1 MKLNKFLL
9 SAIAAASLT
18 ACSDSPE
25 IVDNNKGHWNAD
37 GTGYVSLSISMPDN
51 VGSKG
56 SRAAGNADGSH
67 NDKLNDGELN
77 EYAVYDATLVI
88 FTTDKN
94 NAAEGDYKLTAAYK
108 LPVDFKN
115 TATNEQ
121 ISSAATVEINK
132 INAKYAKALV
142 ILNKPSTIELDENAK
157 MIKLKNTSGTSGTY
171 ESLADCTFADFQKKA
186 TEVPVKLKSG
196 KGFTMTN
203 APLTTAQSVSGT
215 ISTGSSTTT
224 TLANIDVDNIKQ
236 TAEEAKTSPA
246 ARIYVE
252 RSVAKVTLK
261 DNDTNNHQLGNNTQI
276 HYSIEGFVLDN
287 TNPTT
292 YIVRKAGETDN
303 NWYNLKSEYFTTDKA
318 VEDQYRFIGTTPV
331 STTDHLYRTY
341 WAEDPNYNI
350 LTTEAT
356 GLTLTN
362 RTTLKA
368 TDGDFTQLTT
378 STGNNEHPIYC
389 MENTFNVS
397 SQTHRNTTRAILKVC
412 FWRGSDTQK
421 PASTP
426 TLYMYKND
434 IETLLDDGTDK
445 KFTNKVLADL
455 NSIPAVSGYKGGVKS
470 VTYSTTT
477 NGVKKIE
484 TVTYNDVTT
493 TEDASSNSPI
503 FELIQKHIG
512 EISVYEDGCAYYSV
526 LIKHFGD
533 QLTPW
538 NTWEADP
545 NKPAAGNNNIYPN
558 NSEANYLGRYGVVR
572 NNWYELGVSKV
583 SKIGTPVINTPDNT
597 PDDELDSY
605 ISVSINILSWAK
617 RSQDVDLQ

>member
-1 MKLNKFLL
+1 M
-9 SAIAAASLT
+9 
-18 ACSDSPE
+18 
-25 IVDNNKGHWNAD
+25 
-37 GTGYVSLSISMPDN
+37 
-51 VGSKG
+51 
-56 SRAAGNADGSH
+56 
-67 NDKLNDGELN
+67 
-77 EYAVYDATLVI
+77 
-88 FTTDKN
+88 
-94 NAAEGDYKLTAAYK
+94 TAAYK

-157 MIKLKNTSGTSGTY
+157 MIKLKNTSGTSGTF

-186 TEVPVKLKSG
+186 TEVPVNLETG

-203 APLTTAQSVSGT
+203 APLTTAQSISGT
-215 ISTGSSTTT
+215 ITGSSTTT
-224 TLANIDVDNIKQ
+224 TLANIDVNNIKQ

-303 NWYNLKSEYFTTDKA
+303 TWYNLKSEYFTTDKA

-350 LTTEAT
+350 LPTEAT
-356 GLTLTN
+356 GLTLTT

-378 STGNNEHPIYC
+378 GTGNNEHPIYC

-445 KFTNKVLADL
+445 KFTTKVLADL

-484 TVTYNDVTT
+484 TVTYNDVTTT

-583 SKIGTPVINTPDNT
+583 SKIGKPVIDTPDNT
-597 PDDELDSY
+597 PDDNLESY